1 MTIATYEARLKDQSG
16 AVVARF
22 FGAGRGLTGGGMQ
35 SFRYE
40 KLVRK
45 PGRYSL
51 ALYGNDERISAFE
64 LDGQIEF
71 WRRDLAGGLDW
82 YLDYE
87 GFHRFPDY
95 TQDEEGR
102 EIFMSHGVG
111 YNCLLASETIQYPA
125 GSAQSCKG
133 PAPAETIAKAF
144 VNENIGPGA
153 GVDGLALT
161 RVRPGLAIEADAAGG
176 ANWTGCRAYRNLID
190 VLVELGWAAPA
201 DFMVVGTGA
210 ATFEFQWAADQWG
223 LDKTVGN
230 GVRPSVTFSA
240 SAGNVERINHG
251 YNRINE
257 TNICYVLGAGLTTT
271 RLIRTRQDAAL
282 LGGSPWARRAVA
294 RDARDEDVNAR
305 LDERGDE
312 VLEKE
317 QPRRTLDFMAR
328 QIVATRY
335 GRDWD
340 LGDLVSVEYWE
351 GLINYRVS
359 VKIASINVSM
369 STDGTETIAPVV
381 EAVGAPAVI

>member
-1 MTIATYEARLKDQSG
+1 
-16 AVVARF
+16 
-22 FGAGRGLTGGGMQ
+22 
-35 SFRYE
+35 
-40 KLVRK
+40 
-45 PGRYSL
+45 
-51 ALYGNDERISAFE
+51 
-64 LDGQIEF
+64 
-71 WRRDLAGGLDW
+71 
-82 YLDYE
+82 
-87 GFHRFPDY
+87 
-95 TQDEEGR
+95 
-102 EIFMSHGVG
+102 
-111 YNCLLASETIQYPA
+111 
-125 GSAQSCKG
+125 
-133 PAPAETIAKAF
+133 
-144 VNENIGPGA
+144 
-153 GVDGLALT
+153 
-161 RVRPGLAIEADAAGG
+161 
-176 ANWTGCRAYRNLID
+176 
-190 VLVELGWAAPA
+190 
-201 DFMVVGTGA
+201 MVVGTGA